1 MRHSLLGLCTE
12 AGQKVL
18 AALMQADRV
27 ALCGLKGVPDAGR
40 RAVPG
45 GSTASQIVLGG
56 RRIAVRRLWERLRG
70 MANWPCPAS
79 SGQPAAIRWMPPRLN
94 QHAF

>member
-1 MRHSLLGLCTE
+1 MRHSFLGLCTD

-27 ALCGLKGVPDAGR
+27 ALCGLKGVPDTGQ

-45 GSTASQIVLGG
+45 GSTASQIVLCADCGSALG
-56 RRIAVRRLWERLRG
+56 EWRIGLAQLRVG
-70 MANWPCPAS
+70 SQLRSAGCH
-79 SGQPAAIRWMPPRLN
+79 
-94 QHAF
+94 HA